1 MPAPNNQDKLSRK
14 TKKKA
19 AKQPTPI
26 SFLRSLT
33 TNKSKKIISLC
44 KDIAEDSNW
53 ELRFLL
59 EEAPKKS
66 EKWIRPILNKE
77 ALCALQSNKPK
88 LCIRLI
94 NAYFCHYSNNSHANL
109 IKAQANYSLQ
119 KNQEALKSLKIL
131 AAQQES
137 KYYSKASE
145 LCKVIIA
152 EEASKISQDTSPENA
167 VKHYIVELLKLRIP
181 PTYHVQLD
189 GILEKVDSTIELST
203 YSELRRH
210 ELHLR
215 FNTQLLHFF
224 EEKLKGKTI

>member
-1 MPAPNNQDKLSRK
+1 MPALNSPDKFSQN

-33 TNKSKKIISLC
+33 TNKSEKIISLC
-44 KDIAEDSNW
+44 KDIAEESNW
-53 ELRFLL
+53 KLRFLP
-59 EEAPKKS
+59 EEAPKKG

-77 ALCALQSNKPK
+77 AISALQANKPK

-94 NAYFCHYSNNSHANL
+94 NAYFCHYSNNLHANL
-109 IKAQANYSLQ
+109 IKAQANHSLQ

-145 LCKVIIA
+145 LCKAIIA
-152 EEASKISQDTSPENA
+152 EEASKTSQSTSPENA

-181 PTYHVQLD
+181 PTYHIKLD
-189 GILEKVDSTIELST
+189 EILEKIESTIELST
-203 YSELRRH
+203 YPRLKRYELN
-210 ELHLR
+210 LR

-224 EEKLKGKTI
+224 EEKLKGKTT

>member
-1 MPAPNNQDKLSRK
+1 M
-14 TKKKA
+14 
-19 AKQPTPI
+19 
-26 SFLRSLT
+26 
-33 TNKSKKIISLC
+33 C
-44 KDIAEDSNW
+44 KDIAEESNW
-53 ELRFLL
+53 ELQFLL
-59 EEAPKKS
+59 EEATEKG
-66 EKWIRPILNKE
+66 EKWIRPTLNKE
-77 ALCALQSNKPK
+77 ALCALQANKPK

-94 NAYFCHYSNNSHANL
+94 NTYFCHYSNNLHANL
-109 IKAQANYSLQ
+109 IKAQANHSLQ

-131 AAQQES
+131 VAQKES

-145 LCKVIIA
+145 LCKSIIA
-152 EEASKISQDTSPENA
+152 EEASKTFQSTSPDNA
-167 VKHYIVELLKLRIP
+167 IQHYIVELLKLRIP